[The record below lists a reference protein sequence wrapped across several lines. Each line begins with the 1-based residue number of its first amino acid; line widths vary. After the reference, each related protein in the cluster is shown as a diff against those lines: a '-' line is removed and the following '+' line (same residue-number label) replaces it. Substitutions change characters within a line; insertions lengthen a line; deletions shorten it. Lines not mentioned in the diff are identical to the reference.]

1 MLLLPMRILQTSG
14 LLEKP
19 VRHPLPRSGVEV
31 GADER
36 DSLISDEC
44 DLRWKVWHL
53 DDLDSERLDD
63 APPVLHC
70 RVLLCPAGFAARLCR
85 TSVRL
90 RGDTRRLRDDSMRLA
105 VA

>member
-1 MLLLPMRILQTSG
+1 MRTLQTSS

-19 VRHPLPRSGVEV
+19 VRHPLPGVVVEV
-31 GADER
+31 GADKR
-36 DSLISDEC
+36 DALVSDEC
-44 DLRWKVWHL
+44 DLRWKVWYL
-53 DDLDSERLDD
+53 DDFDSERFDD

-85 TSVRL
+85 TTVRL
-90 RGDTRRLRDDSMRLA
+90 RGDTCRLRDDSGWLA